1 MCLLFWPFKNSDNLE
16 FLKAYHAGLG
26 EEICFFSSQ
35 KNTYN
40 ICNCFNQ
47 LQLSITVRS
56 QDCHEFC
63 FRWSMKI
70 RSNYEQPK
78 QGVLGSWEITRKQIR
93 TSPFHLWF
101 EMVFFG
107 WFDFIFLFLVWLHS
121 LPPCCPATTRLFS
134 ITWRANT
141 CTRIVIVF
149 YLSRSYSSTTSIIEE
164 SLRLEFQFIVVFYHS
179 RSFFPAQKERRV
191 CLYLTESEHLFSLP
205 SIFRH
210 SASLVA
216 FAFCKMSRYKEQ

>member
-1 MCLLFWPFKNSDNLE
+1 MNVFKNSDNFE
-16 FLKAYHAGLG
+16 FVLNTHHAGQKIHIMFVIVSINYSWVSQLDHR
-26 EEICFFSSQ
+26 IVMSSVFDVRWKFDQ
-35 KNTYN
+35 
-40 ICNCFNQ
+40 IMSNQ
-47 LQLSITVRS
+47 N
-56 QDCHEFC
+56 
-63 FRWSMKI
+63 K
-70 RSNYEQPK
+70 
-78 QGVLGSWEITRKQIR
+78 VLWGGWEITRKQIPAK
-93 TSPFHLWF
+93 TSPFHLWY
-101 EMVFFG
+101 EKKVFFS